1 MAVELNGK
9 IHVVLQSAEA
19 NQKKSDYVKESSS
32 MHLAHQQLPKALQT
46 FFWVSENVFFFHY
59 SYTKGH
65 NIKTNCGKLMKPT
78 NYMVK

>member
-1 MAVELNGK
+1 MPLSVAVELNGK

-46 FFWVSENVFFFHY
+46 FSGCQKMCSFSNTPTPKVIISKLTVVS
-59 SYTKGH
+59 
-65 NIKTNCGKLMKPT
+65 
-78 NYMVK
+78 

>member
-46 FFWVSENVFFFHY
+46 FSGCQKMCSFS
-59 SYTKGH
+59 TTPTPGH
-65 NIKTNCGKLMKPT
+65 NIKTNCGKLMKLT
-78 NYMVK
+78 HYMVK